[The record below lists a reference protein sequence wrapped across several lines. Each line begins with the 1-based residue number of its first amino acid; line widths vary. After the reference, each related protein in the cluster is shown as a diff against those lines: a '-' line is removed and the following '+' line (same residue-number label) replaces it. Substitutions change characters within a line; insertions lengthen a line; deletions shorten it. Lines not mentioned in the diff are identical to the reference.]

1 MKKGVCIAAWCRIQ
15 TPVGRLAIQDVRQL
29 LMTMVMTLCMGSV
42 ISFFTAPE

>member
-1 MKKGVCIAAWCRIQ
+1 MKKGLASLRGAGYKPRL
-15 TPVGRLAIQDVRQL
+15 GRLAIQDVRQL